1 MEIYQDADGRIHCK
15 IHDPETLAQLQRN
28 AAQQGI
34 SLDEFMKKA
43 LDAAF
48 PGAKEFTKLKG

>member
-1 MEIYQDADGRIHCK
+1 MEIYQDAHGRIHFK

-28 AAQQGI
+28 AARQGL

-48 PGAKEFTKLKG
+48 PGAKDFKKVKG